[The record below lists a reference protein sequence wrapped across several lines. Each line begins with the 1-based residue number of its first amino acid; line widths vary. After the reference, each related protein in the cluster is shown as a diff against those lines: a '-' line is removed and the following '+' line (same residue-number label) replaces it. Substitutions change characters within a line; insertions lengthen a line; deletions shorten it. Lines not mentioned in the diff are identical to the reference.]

1 MTTALAERPRL
12 ERATDK
18 FLTDNPNV
26 FPLFETY
33 ALVMLR
39 LSKKFGIGLLTER
52 VRWHVL
58 TQWEHDEDG
67 FKINNNFRAY
77 IARRLIRKHPGLKDL
92 LQVRRIRA
100 V

>member
-1 MTTALAERPRL
+1 MTILAERPRL

-33 ALVMLR
+33 ALVMLKR
-39 LSKKFGIGLLTER
+39 AKKFGVKLLIER

-58 TQWEHDEDG
+58 TQWDYDTEG
-67 FKINNNFRAY
+67 FKINNNFAPY

-92 LQVRRIRA
+92 IQLRRIRA

>member
-1 MTTALAERPRL
+1 MINNPEKPRL

-18 FLTDNPNV
+18 FLADNPTV

-39 LSKKFGIGLLTER
+39 RAKKFGIKLLVER

-67 FKINNNFRAY
+67 FKINNNFAPY
-77 IARRLIRKHPGLKDL
+77 IARRLIRHYPGLKDL
-92 LQVRRIRA
+92 IQIRRIRA